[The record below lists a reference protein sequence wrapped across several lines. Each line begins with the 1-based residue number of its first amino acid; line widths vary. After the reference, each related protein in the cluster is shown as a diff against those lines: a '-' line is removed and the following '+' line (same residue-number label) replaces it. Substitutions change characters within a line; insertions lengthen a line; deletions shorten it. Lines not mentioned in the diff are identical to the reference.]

1 MTNENE
7 VKRWKKKTWKNIDV
21 LMEDTF
27 YARTPDL
34 IRSFPPTS
42 NAKYEVVGE
51 NEVRSTLEEIP
62 LDPLPVSTKEK
73 TKENTNE
80 TTQENVNEETIKEN
94 PPLDSNKPPQV

>member
-42 NAKYEVVGE
+42 NAKYEVIGE
-51 NEVRSTLEEIP
+51 NEMRSTLEEIP
-62 LDPLPVSTKEK
+62 LDPLPEPTKEK
-73 TKENTNE
+73 TNE
-80 TTQENVNEETIKEN
+80 ATQENLNEETIKEN
-94 PPLDSNKPPQV
+94 PQLDSDKPPKV